1 MTLTC
6 AGACVAGTLVAG
18 AYLSGTLVAGAYLTG
33 TLVAGAY
40 LTGTL
45 VACTGRTSSRPPPP
59 PPPPPPGCCRPHSFM
74 RASAL
79 RRVCCDSVGAC
90 VYRHRVVAILVACT
104 CEVCV
109 VV

>member
-6 AGACVAGTLVAG
+6 AGAYVAGTLVAG

-45 VACTGRTSSRPPPP
+45 VACTGRTSSRPSKRFADTRLICA
-59 PPPPPPGCCRPHSFM
+59 GRQDQRDSCV
-74 RASAL
+74 SA
-79 RRVCCDSVGAC
+79 
-90 VYRHRVVAILVACT
+90 
-104 CEVCV
+104 
-109 VV
+109 